1 MEAVSVRNNHANPRA
16 WSYRERWWEWDP
28 GAAVVWAILRLSD
41 RGGRRSAASDD
52 FREATRAMRRRH
64 A

>member
-1 MEAVSVRNNHANPRA
+1 MKQRSTLAAYRA

-28 GAAVVWAILRLSD
+28 GAAVVWAILRLS
-41 RGGRRSAASDD
+41 GRAGRFDTASEGTSAPVMA
-52 FREATRAMRRRH
+52 RRPGQ